1 MKKLYKKF
9 IRYLLFALVT
19 LCFSNYGLFAQQGF
33 VAFGGEAAGSGGSLS
48 ISGGRIDFEYYVSAQ
63 GSLSLGLQHSWNEIT
78 GIPSMLE
85 VPNTIVGNGQLLCY
99 NATQTV
105 ILAGDGNQF
114 TVQNGGHANIIAGQN
129 ILMRPGTLVLPGGS
143 LHAYISTEYCDN
155 SKSILASTQNEN
167 YQEFQLFEPERSRSF
182 FSVYPN
188 PTSGNLTLE
197 MTDNTGY
204 TSIQVEIF
212 SAQGNLILENSEP
225 VAKQYNLSIANQPPG
240 IYLIRVLRDKELG
253 MKKIIKY

>member
-1 MKKLYKKF
+1 MKHT
-9 IRYLLFALVT
+9 IRFLLFTIILFGAT
-19 LCFSNYGLFAQQGF
+19 SSLFAQQGF

-155 SKSILASTQNEN
+155 SKSILASTEEES
-167 YQEFQLFEPERSRSF
+167 YQEIKVFEPDRSGSL

-197 MTDNTGY
+197 MNDNTEFS
-204 TSIQVEIF
+204 SIRFEIF
-212 SAQGNLILENSEP
+212 NAQGNLILTASEP
-225 VAKQYNLSIANQPPG
+225 VAQQYNLSIANQPPG
-240 IYLIRVLRDKELG
+240 VYLIRVLRDKELG
-253 MKKIIKY
+253 IKKIIKY

>member
-1 MKKLYKKF
+1 MKHT
-9 IRYLLFALVT
+9 IRSLLFT
-19 LCFSNYGLFAQQGF
+19 IILCGASYGLFAQQGF
-33 VAFGGEAAGSGGSLS
+33 VGFGGEANGSGGSLS

-78 GIPSMLE
+78 GIPPMLE

-155 SKSILASTQNEN
+155 SKSILASTEEES
-167 YQEFQLFEPERSRSF
+167 YQEIKVFEPDRSGSL

-197 MTDNTGY
+197 MNDNIEFS
-204 TSIQVEIF
+204 SIRIEIF
-212 SAQGNLILENSEP
+212 NAQGNLILTASEP
-225 VAKQYNLSIANQPPG
+225 VAQQYNLSIANQPPG
-240 IYLIRVLRDKELG
+240 VYLIRVLRDKELG
-253 MKKIIKY
+253 IKKIIKY